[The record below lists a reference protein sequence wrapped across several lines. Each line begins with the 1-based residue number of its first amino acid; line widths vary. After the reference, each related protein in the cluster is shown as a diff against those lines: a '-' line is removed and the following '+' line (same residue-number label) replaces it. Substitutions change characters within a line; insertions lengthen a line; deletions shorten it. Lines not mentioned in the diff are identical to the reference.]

1 MHCQSNQDNNEMVE
15 FNYQSIKKEMA
26 QAGLISALMC
36 TNQAVFEENE
46 VKTNRFVIYSTSV
59 GGLLPG
65 GCILFQHRD
74 FCRIS
79 NSNMKTEI
87 TVQLQTQ
94 SEPLV
99 RYGVHP
105 VCRYQAFLWVPGEI
119 LSFYPATFTQKL
131 VRNHWDGV
139 VYTFHW
145 SVSALLKE

>member
-59 GGLLPG
+59 RGLLPG
-65 GCILFQHRD
+65 GCILFQHRH

-105 VCRYQAFLWVPGEI
+105 VCRYQAFL
-119 LSFYPATFTQKL
+119 
-131 VRNHWDGV
+131 
-139 VYTFHW
+139 
-145 SVSALLKE
+145 